1 MKSNVSADFIHSNNK
16 EVVITTN
23 KAMATSNLNIVEK
36 YLKELNNV
44 DFNDIISPWLPQL
57 TLYLESW
64 EFPIFGKCKS
74 TYYIWYDRNI
84 N

>member
-23 KAMATSNLNIVEK
+23 KAVATSNLNIVEK

-64 EFPIFGKCKS
+64 EFPISGKCKS
-74 TYYIWYDRNI
+74 IYYIWYDRNI